1 MQAVQHLHG
10 LRNLHSKKN
19 HQRRLSTSTQRT
31 TLPKNYMFTDKDK
44 FINSKENRN
53 AIRERYG
60 EEMTV
65 WANSLQQEQKPTQNS
80 QQGDEY
86 LNNAPVIESGR
97 KFLEQLRAQGK
108 NAELSLRLQSA
119 IQSGNTSEV
128 ENILKQNNVA
138 ISSPPAS

>member
-1 MQAVQHLHG
+1 
-10 LRNLHSKKN
+10 
-19 HQRRLSTSTQRT
+19 
-31 TLPKNYMFTDKDK
+31 MFTDKDK